1 MALDILPCQASSVPC
16 ERLFSASKQVTT
28 ERRSRLGADR
38 LEQLLVMKSAWQG
51 TMVDWAAMNSRA
63 VDEIEINDYSDLLQ
77 ADKDVREWDEIEF
90 DSDRD

>member
-16 ERLFSASKQVTT
+16 ERLFSASKQVTM

>member
-28 ERRSRLGADR
+28 ERWSRLGADR

>member
-1 MALDILPCQASSVPC
+1 M
-16 ERLFSASKQVTT
+16 

-38 LEQLLVMKSAWQG
+38 LEQLLVMKPAWQG

>member
-28 ERRSRLGADR
+28 ERRSRLSADR

>member
-1 MALDILPCQASSVPC
+1 M
-16 ERLFSASKQVTT
+16 
-28 ERRSRLGADR
+28 
-38 LEQLLVMKSAWQG
+38 MKSAWQG
-51 TMVDWAAMNSRA
+51 TMVDWAAMNSHA

>member
-1 MALDILPCQASSVPC
+1 M
-16 ERLFSASKQVTT
+16 